1 MWTDSFT
8 SFNLYRELYIYIIP
22 GMSFLIPLIFMLYD
36 IGISIPL
43 DYIIYSSKQGENV
56 SLIFLIAVFFV
67 FIVLCTI
74 IGHAFYNLSS
84 ITMKIFYMISR
95 KSYNEI
101 SQKKDIIRKIIEYD
115 PTFETFREDIHN
127 YKVEINSVPIYLI
140 IDEVDLLKNSDIH
153 LRYLDRYG
161 TLMSMNKSLSFSFFL
176 LTLIDVSIILTQYL
190 SQNYAENMLVLFVL
204 LVVFTTLSLVFMHR
218 TSILEKDF
226 WDRLI
231 ITFLISKNVKP

>member
-1 MWTDSFT
+1 
-8 SFNLYRELYIYIIP
+8 
-22 GMSFLIPLIFMLYD
+22 MLYN
-36 IGISIPL
+36 IGVSIPL

-101 SQKKDIIRKIIEYD
+101 SQKKDIIRKIVEYD

-127 YKVEINSVPIYLI
+127 YEVKINSVPIYLI

-190 SQNYAENMLVLFVL
+190 SQNYAENAPAFICIISGFYNLE
-204 LVVFTTLSLVFMHR
+204 LSIYAQNIHFGKR
-218 TSILEKDF
+218 F
-226 WDRLI
+226 
-231 ITFLISKNVKP
+231 FG